1 MHRLAA
7 RCRSPAVLAVL
18 AVAEKKQLRALYRS
32 KRRALS
38 AAEQKRHAEAIAA
51 TILPALAPC
60 DTVAVYL
67 VRDGEVD
74 LSPLVAG
81 CRRRGVAL
89 ALPVLTAGLEFA
101 AYEPDAPLRANRYGI
116 GEPAALVIVR
126 PTLVLAPLVAF
137 DSRGNRLGMG
147 GGYYDR
153 YFQSHP
159 QARRVGVA
167 HECQRAEALPVA
179 PGDAPLSAV
188 VTETG
193 WHGCRRPP

>member
-1 MHRLAA
+1 MARPGGADGAA
-7 RCRSPAVLAVL
+7 GKR
-18 AVAEKKQLRALYRS
+18 QLRTLYRA

-38 AAEQKRHAEAIAA
+38 AAEQKRHAEAVAA
-51 TILPALAPC
+51 TILPYLAPC

-67 VRDGEVD
+67 ARDGEVD
-74 LSPLVAG
+74 LSLLVAG
-81 CRRRGVAL
+81 SRRQGVAL
-89 ALPVLTAGLEFA
+89 ALPVLAAGLEFA

-116 GEPAALVIVR
+116 GEPVVPVIVR
-126 PTLVLAPLVAF
+126 PTVVLAPLVAF
-137 DSRGNRLGMG
+137 DARGNRLGMG

-159 QARRVGVA
+159 QARRVGIA
-167 HECQRAEALPVA
+167 HECQRAQALPVA

-193 WHGCRRPP
+193 WHWCRRPP